1 MIRAL
6 IIDDESHIR
15 EDIRDNINN
24 SFNEHITI
32 VGEAITVKEGI
43 EEIEKHLP
51 DIVFLD
57 IHLPDGTGF
66 DIMSKVNFKDF
77 ALIFITGFDNLAIQA
92 IKVGALD
99 YILKPID
106 DDEFKTAVFKAIK
119 NTKKDKYLEKLIDVS
134 NDYFIG
140 AKKKRI
146 VLKTLDTIYT
156 VNEDDILYCKSD
168 GSYTTFHML
177 DSEKIL
183 VSKSLKNIQEL
194 LSDSVFIRCHQSY
207 LVNKNY
213 VRKYDL
219 KGLFV
224 LSTND
229 KIPVSGRLKDAS
241 LKRIFN

>member
-6 IIDDESHIR
+6 IIDDETHIR
-15 EDIRDNINN
+15 EDIKDNLNT
-24 SFNEHITI
+24 SFSEYLTV
-32 VGEAITVKEGI
+32 VGEATTVQEGVEQI
-43 EEIEKHLP
+43 DKLLP
-51 DIVFLD
+51 DMVFLD

-66 DIMSKVNFKDF
+66 DIISKSNFKDF
-77 ALIFITGFDNLAIQA
+77 NLIFITGFDNHAIKA

-106 DDEFKTAVFKAIK
+106 DDELNTAVFKIIK
-119 NTKKDKYLEKLIDVS
+119 SSKKEKYLEKLIDIS
-134 NDYFIG
+134 NDYFVG
-140 AKKKRI
+140 AKKKRV
-146 VLKTLDTIYT
+146 VLKTFDTIYT
-156 VNEDDILYCKSD
+156 VCEDEILYCKSD

-177 DSEKIL
+177 DSENIL

-194 LSDSVFIRCHQSY
+194 LSNTVFIRCHQSY

-219 KGLFV
+219 RGSLI
-224 LSTND
+224 LSTNN
-229 KIPVSGRLKDAS
+229 KVPVSGRLKDAS

>member
-6 IIDDESHIR
+6 IIDDELHIR
-15 EDIRDNINN
+15 EDIRENICH
-24 SFNEHITI
+24 SFSEHLTI
-32 VGEAITVKEGI
+32 VGEAASVQEGI
-43 EEIEKHLP
+43 EQIEKLLP

-66 DIMSKVNFKDF
+66 DILSKINYKEFD
-77 ALIFITGFDNLAIQA
+77 LIFITGFDHLAIKA

-119 NTKKDKYLEKLIDVS
+119 HSKKEKFLEKLIDVS
-134 NDYFIG
+134 KDYFDG

-146 VLKTLDTIYT
+146 VLKTSDTIYT
-156 VNEDDILYCKSD
+156 ICEDDILYCKSD
-168 GSYTTFHML
+168 GSYTTIYIH

-183 VSKSLKNIQEL
+183 ASKSIKTIQEL
-194 LSDSVFIRCHQSY
+194 LSDSIFIRCHQSY
-207 LVNKNY
+207 LVNKEY

-219 KGLFV
+219 KGSLI
-224 LSTND
+224 LSTNH
-229 KIPVSGRLKDAS
+229 KVPVSGRLKDAS